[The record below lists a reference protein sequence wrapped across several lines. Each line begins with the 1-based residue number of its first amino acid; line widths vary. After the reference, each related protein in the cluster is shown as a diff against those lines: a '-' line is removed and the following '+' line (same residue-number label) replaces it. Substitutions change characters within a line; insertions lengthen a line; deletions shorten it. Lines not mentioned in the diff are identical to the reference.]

1 MFLLLGF
8 VKKDTVSF
16 LDNIIFFF
24 LSLILLLFNNTLSVE
39 LGLQFSYPIKD
50 QISME
55 PLFKKIQFVQF
66 LRHTHGQTGCS

>member
-1 MFLLLGF
+1 M
-8 VKKDTVSF
+8 
-16 LDNIIFFF
+16 
-24 LSLILLLFNNTLSVE
+24 ILLLFNNTLSVE

>member
-39 LGLQFSYPIKD
+39 LRLQFSYPIKD
-50 QISME
+50 QI
-55 PLFKKIQFVQF
+55 
-66 LRHTHGQTGCS
+66 